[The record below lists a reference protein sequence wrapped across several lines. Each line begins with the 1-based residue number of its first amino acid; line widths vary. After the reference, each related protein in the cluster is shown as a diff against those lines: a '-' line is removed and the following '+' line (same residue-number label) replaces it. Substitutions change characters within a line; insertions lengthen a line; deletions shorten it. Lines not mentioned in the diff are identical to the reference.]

1 MGFAMVGIAL
11 LLVFLGWGV
20 DKKKWYFLIS
30 GYNMMSPEEQQKVDV
45 KSLAKSIAKMMYV
58 IAGLMLLMGVFSFLE
73 LWTPLLITT
82 LLIIV
87 VPFAMMFKHRKYQ
100 QVGQSKKTKVIT
112 GIITGITV
120 IGVGVLVFLS
130 LQPTKYVVTGTDFTI
145 EGMYGETIK
154 RSDMVSIQL
163 VDELPEIAIRA
174 NGSSIG
180 SKHKGIYKLEDGDKV
195 KLFVDEAKPPFIE
208 VKTPARTFYLNETD
222 AAKTNALF
230 EQLQ

>member
-112 GIITGITV
+112 GVITGITV
-120 IGVGVLVFLS
+120 IGVGVLIALS
-130 LQPTKYVVTGTDFTI
+130 MKQTTYVVTDSSLTI
-145 EGMYGETIK
+145 EGMYGQTVAFADIT
-154 RSDMVSIQL
+154 SVQL
-163 VDELPEIAIRA
+163 MDELPDIKVRA

-180 SKHKGIYKLEDGDKV
+180 SKHKGIYKLENGDKV

-208 VKTPARTFYLNETD
+208 LKTEEQTFIFNDAD